1 MADREFRRPIYQCPC
16 EVCCQYPKGATARD
30 HQAINRV
37 VALLDE
43 GQRRLFAGLFAWRR
57 GHGGIL
63 TVSQIT
69 GLSRNTVR
77 RGIDELR
84 SGVAPTSER
93 IRRVG
98 GGRKCLEKKI
108 LAW

>member
-1 MADREFRRPIYQCPC
+1 MADLGFRRPIYQCPC
-16 EVCCQYPKGATARD
+16 EACRQNPKGATALD
-30 HQAINRV
+30 HQSINRV
-37 VALLDE
+37 MSLLDE
-43 GQRRLFAGLFAWRR
+43 RQRRLFAGLFAWRR

-63 TVSQIT
+63 TVARIT

-77 RGIDELR
+77 RGIKELR
-84 SGVAPTSER
+84 CGVASTTGL

-108 LAW
+108 PLW